1 LIIKTIYNMVKIKVK
16 NLLNEELSSSDKS
29 EIKDLFKKELNK
41 FIDSKELKKIIEDEI
56 QNAVSKDKKTR
67 EEIADLYKKITKELY
82 KDLSINNAYI
92 IDRIKV

>member
-1 LIIKTIYNMVKIKVK
+1 MLKIKVK

-29 EIKDLFKKELNK
+29 EIKDLFKKELDK

-56 QNAVSKDKKTR
+56 YNAVSKDKKTR

-92 IDRIKV
+92 IDRLKV

>member
-1 LIIKTIYNMVKIKVK
+1 MLKIKVK
-16 NLLNEELSSSDKS
+16 NLLNEELSPSDKS
-29 EIKDLFKKELNK
+29 EIKDMFKKELDK

-92 IDRIKV
+92 IDRLKV

>member
-1 LIIKTIYNMVKIKVK
+1 MVKIKVK

>member
-1 LIIKTIYNMVKIKVK
+1 MIKLKVK
-16 NLLNEELSSSDKS
+16 NLLKEELSSSDKS
-29 EIKDLFKKELNK
+29 EIKDMFKKELDK

-92 IDRIKV
+92 IDRLKV

>member
-1 LIIKTIYNMVKIKVK
+1 MLKIKVK

-29 EIKDLFKKELNK
+29 EIKDMFKKEIDK

-92 IDRIKV
+92 IDRLKV

>member
-1 LIIKTIYNMVKIKVK
+1 MLKIKVK

-29 EIKDLFKKELNK
+29 EIKDMFKKELDK

-92 IDRIKV
+92 IDRLKV

>member
-1 LIIKTIYNMVKIKVK
+1 MLKIKVK

-29 EIKDLFKKELNK
+29 EIKDLFKKELDK

-92 IDRIKV
+92 IDRLKV

>member
-1 LIIKTIYNMVKIKVK
+1 MVKIKIK

-82 KDLSINNAYI
+82 KDLSINNSYI
-92 IDRIKV
+92 IDRLKI